1 MLDLRMD
8 GTFVLDSSICSFFDI
23 FFITQDEMLE
33 EVASSRS
40 GLPTSL
46 NGLVAREFLYT
57 KDRVRGSAPLPDF
70 TRIAHVRVSKS
81 SNEWTFGAMKAALL
95 AVEAALPLGSV
106 DHSESGL
113 WGPEFAQ
120 KWRQIVKT
128 ARGPGTLMRCVIL
141 LEDSIT
147 EEWLKE
153 DIGHLRSCLPN
164 RWRAIDE
171 ASPSALAVRI
181 ILLDRA
187 ILYGTVDRKRFG
199 SKKKS
204 ANGSSHKKK

>member
-1 MLDLRMD
+1 MLGWRVDDSVVLDLSI
-8 GTFVLDSSICSFFDI
+8 GTFFNI
-23 FFITQDEMLE
+23 FITQDEMLE

-40 GLPTSL
+40 GLPASL
-46 NGLVAREFLYT
+46 NNLVAKDFLSA

-81 SNEWTFGAMKAALL
+81 SNEWTFVAMKAALL
-95 AVEAALPLGSV
+95 AIEAALPLGSV
-106 DHSESGL
+106 DHSEAGL
-113 WGPEFAQ
+113 WRPDFAQ
-120 KWRQIVKT
+120 KWRQLVKK
-128 ARGPGTLMRCVIL
+128 ARGPGILMRCVIL
-141 LEDSIT
+141 LEDTIT

-164 RWRAIDE
+164 RWRSIDE

-187 ILYGTVDRKRFG
+187 ISYGTVDRKRFG

>member
-1 MLDLRMD
+1 MLFS
-8 GTFVLDSSICSFFDI
+8 TYPFVLFFYI
-23 FFITQDEMLE
+23 SITQDEMLE

-46 NGLVAREFLYT
+46 NSLVAREFLYT

-70 TRIAHVRVSKS
+70 ARIAHVRVSKS

-113 WGPEFAQ
+113 WAPDFAQ
-120 KWRQIVKT
+120 KWRQIVKK

-141 LEDSIT
+141 LEDTIT

-164 RWRAIDE
+164 RWRSIDE

-204 ANGSSHKKK
+204 GNGSSHKKK